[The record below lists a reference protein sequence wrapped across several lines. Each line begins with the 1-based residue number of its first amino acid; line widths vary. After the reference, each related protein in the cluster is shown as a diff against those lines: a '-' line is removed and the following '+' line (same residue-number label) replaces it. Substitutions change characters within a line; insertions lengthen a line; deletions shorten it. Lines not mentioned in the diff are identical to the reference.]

1 MLWKLRVRALVVL
14 LPTLAGC
21 GVRPVT
27 GGTKGVLRY
36 DGKLLSDIQVTVYQV
51 AGGHTEPIGFGV
63 TVNDGSFQ
71 LVQTGAADHCDFRPD
86 NIVAHSNRPARRR
99 GLPHRTLTPKRRRW
113 WSRGR
118 PATRASISK
127 LRYRRAPNAH
137 PVER

>member
-1 MLWKLRVRALVVL
+1 MLWKLRVLALVVL

-71 LVQTGAADHCDFRPD
+71 LVQTGARGPLRLSPGQYRCTLESAGTPTRIATPYAHADTTPLVVSWSAGDKSLDLEAPIPPSPERP
-86 NIVAHSNRPARRR
+86 P
-99 GLPHRTLTPKRRRW
+99 G
-113 WSRGR
+113 
-118 PATRASISK
+118 
-127 LRYRRAPNAH
+127 
-137 PVER
+137 